1 MNAHLTKNQIA
12 RVLAEVA
19 IPRHWHPVMVK
30 RGSRQ
35 VPMIEIQDLE
45 EVVSAVM
52 FNVRQ
57 DLTNALAG
65 IFRDECPDC
74 ARAWNGNDH
83 SDCDL

>member
-1 MNAHLTKNQIA
+1 MSNYLTEDQIE
-12 RVLAEVA
+12 RVLEGVA
-19 IPRHWHPVMVK
+19 IPRHWHTVMVK

-35 VPMIEIQDLE
+35 MPMIEIQDLE

-57 DLTNALAG
+57 DLDSALLG
-65 IFRDECPDC
+65 IFRDECPEC
-74 ARAWNGNDH
+74 ARTWGDHDH